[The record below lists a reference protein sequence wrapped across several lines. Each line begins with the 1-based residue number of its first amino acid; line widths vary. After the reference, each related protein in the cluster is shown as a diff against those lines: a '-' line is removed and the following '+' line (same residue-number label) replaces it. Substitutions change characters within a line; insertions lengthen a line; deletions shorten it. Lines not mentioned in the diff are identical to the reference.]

1 MPTRRDLIVG
11 AGAMAL
17 VPARAAATPELRDR
31 EIARLTGGA
40 PVANDGRVTLT
51 IPAVAENGLSVF
63 TTVSVASPMTPDDHV
78 RRIHILAERNP
89 ISRLLTWQLSPT
101 CGVAK
106 VSTNI
111 RLAASQNVTA
121 LVEMSDG
128 SFSQDRKTV
137 VVTIAACIDGG

>member
-40 PVANDGRVTLT
+40 PVLDDGRVTLT

-63 TTVSVASPMTPDDHV
+63 TTVSVAASPSLKTP
-78 RRIHILAERNP
+78 
-89 ISRLLTWQLSPT
+89 
-101 CGVAK
+101 
-106 VSTNI
+106 
-111 RLAASQNVTA
+111 
-121 LVEMSDG
+121 
-128 SFSQDRKTV
+128 
-137 VVTIAACIDGG
+137 

>member
-1 MPTRRDLIVG
+1 MPTRREIIVG
-11 AGAMAL
+11 AGAIAL
-17 VPARAAATPELRDR
+17 VPARASATTEERDR
-31 EIARLTGGA
+31 EIARLTGRA

-51 IPAVAENGLSVF
+51 VPAVAENGLSVP

-78 RRIHILAERNP
+78 KCIHILAQSNP
-89 ISRLLTWQLSPT
+89 ISRLLTWRLSPR

-111 RLAASQNVTA
+111 RLAASQEVTA

-128 SFSQDRKTV
+128 SFSEDRKRV

>member
-1 MPTRRDLIVG
+1 MPTRRELILG
-11 AGAMAL
+11 AGAIAL
-17 VPARAAATPELRDR
+17 VPAQAAATPEMRDR

-40 PVANDGRVTLT
+40 LAPKDGRVTLT
-51 IPAVAENGLSVF
+51 IPAVAENGLSVP
-63 TTVSVASPMTPDDHV
+63 TTVSVVSPMTPDDYV
-78 RRIHILAERNP
+78 KRIHILAEGNP
-89 ISRLLTWQLSPT
+89 ISRLLTWQLSPA

-106 VSTNI
+106 VWTNI
-111 RLAASQNVTA
+111 RLAASQDVTA